1 MGVERSLGSTFDTF
15 TSFQRAINRTVA
27 AGAVPSLRNRVA
39 LCVYVCVF
47 VCVCVCVRVR
57 VCACLCARVFVCAR
71 VPLCVSDRAE
81 LLLDGRK
88 EGPMTCT
95 CPSHHQVLCP
105 MSLQA

>member
-47 VCVCVCVRVR
+47 VCVCVRA
-57 VCACLCARVFVCAR
+57 CACVRVFVCAR
-71 VPLCVSDRAE
+71 VCVCTRASV
-81 LLLDGRK
+81 
-88 EGPMTCT
+88 C
-95 CPSHHQVLCP
+95 V
-105 MSLQA
+105 